1 MRCFFRFSLLLAFS
15 SLATLAV
22 WPYLPKIQKE
32 ALCFYQAWEL
42 VRGAQK
48 DISVSANQKEEAQ
61 PEKDT
66 AKKPSRRKLVE
77 PEAVSEL
84 SAPAPTRD
92 PFILETR
99 RRAEEDPEAA
109 MRWLQSQNARTDQ
122 LRGMLEVVALW
133 AAEDSESALLWLE
146 SNAQGLARLETLQ
159 SGINLWAETA
169 PEAAADW
176 IDGMAS
182 DGSKLA
188 ASNSLASKWVESD
201 PQAAAKWVSG
211 LPSGPIRHEATRALT
226 SAWLKQDPQSASIW
240 AFQEAEFYGDYD
252 LLNDTIRTFSKQSP
266 EDAEAIVREMVIA
279 DHSSGAGV
287 DAHIL
292 GRAEQNPVATAQW
305 LANLPPS
312 DPLYSEENNSRLMQV
327 WAQSDSIAASDW
339 LNQMSAGPLKDAAID
354 GFSKSIERFEPEA
367 AAIWANFIGEP
378 NRRLERLEATV
389 RNWANNQP
397 SEVLQWL
404 EGTEIEPGLREQLIR
419 EIPRN

>member
-1 MRCFFRFSLLLAFS
+1 MHCLFRFLLLLIFC

-22 WPYLPKIQKE
+22 WPYLPKIQEE
-32 ALCFYQAWEL
+32 ALHFYQAWEQIKQTKEKTNISSNQQ
-42 VRGAQK
+42 REAQVEK
-48 DISVSANQKEEAQ
+48 PIENPARRELAQ
-61 PEKDT
+61 PE
-66 AKKPSRRKLVE
+66 AI
-77 PEAVSEL
+77 SE
-84 SAPAPTRD
+84 SPQAIPTTD

-109 MRWLQSQNARTDQ
+109 MRWLQSQDARTDQ

-146 SNAQGLARLETLQ
+146 SNAQGLARIETLQ
-159 SGINLWAETA
+159 SGINLWAGTA

-182 DGSKLA
+182 DGSKLT

-240 AFQEAEFYGDYD
+240 AFQEAEFNGDYE
-252 LLNDTIRTFSKQSP
+252 LLDETIRAFSKQSP

-279 DHSSGAGV
+279 NHSSGAGV
-287 DAHIL
+287 DAHIR

-305 LANLPPS
+305 LANLLPS
-312 DPLYSEENNSRLMQV
+312 DPIYSEENNSRLMQV
-327 WAQSDSIAASDW
+327 WAESDSIAASEW
-339 LNQMSAGPLKDAAID
+339 LNQMSAGPQKDAAIE
-354 GFSKSIERFEPEA
+354 GFSKSIERFEPEV
-367 AAIWANFIGEP
+367 AAIWANSIGEP
-378 NRRLERLEATV
+378 TRRIERLEASL
-389 RNWANNQP
+389 RNWADARP
-397 SEVLQWL
+397 VDALKWL
-404 EGTEIEPGLREQLIR
+404 ESAEMDPSLREQLIR
-419 EIPRN
+419 EIPRY

>member
-15 SLATLAV
+15 CLATLAV

-32 ALCFYQAWEL
+32 ALHFYQTWEL

-48 DISVSANQKEEAQ
+48 DTNISANQQEEDQSETPA
-61 PEKDT
+61 EN
-66 AKKPSRRKLVE
+66 PSRRKLAE
-77 PEAVSEL
+77 PEVDSKL
-84 SAPAPTRD
+84 FAPTPTTD
-92 PFILETR
+92 PFILEAR
-99 RRAEEDPEAA
+99 RRAEEDPKAA

-188 ASNSLASKWVESD
+188 ASNSLASKWVVSD

-252 LLNDTIRTFSKQSP
+252 LLNETIRTFSKQSP

-287 DAHIL
+287 DAHIR

-327 WAQSDSIAASDW
+327 WAQSDSIAASEW
-339 LNQMSAGPLKDAAID
+339 LSQMSAGPLRDAAID

-367 AAIWANFIGEP
+367 AAIWANSIGEP
-378 NRRLERLEATV
+378 NRRLDRLEATV
-389 RNWANNQP
+389 RNWADIQP
-397 SEVLQWL
+397 SDALEWL
-404 EGTEIEPGLREQLIR
+404 EGTEMAPGLRAQLIR
-419 EIPRN
+419 EIPRD

>member
-1 MRCFFRFSLLLAFS
+1 MRCFFRLSLLLAFS

-32 ALCFYQAWEL
+32 ALHFYKAWEL
-42 VRGAQK
+42 IRGAQK
-48 DISVSANQKEEAQ
+48 DTSISANQQEEDQ
-61 PEKDT
+61 PET
-66 AKKPSRRKLVE
+66 PAEAPSRRILAE
-77 PEAVSEL
+77 PEVVSRL
-84 SAPAPTRD
+84 SAPTPTTD
-92 PFILETR
+92 PFILEAR

-146 SNAQGLARLETLQ
+146 SNAQGLARLKTLQ
-159 SGINLWAETA
+159 SGINLWAETS

-201 PQAAAKWVSG
+201 PEAAAKWVSG
-211 LPSGPIRHEATRALT
+211 LPSGLIRREATRALT
-226 SAWLKQDPQSASIW
+226 RAWLKQDPQSASIW

-252 LLNDTIRTFSKQSP
+252 LLNETIRTYSKQSP

-287 DAHIL
+287 DAHIR
-292 GRAEQNPVATAQW
+292 GRAEQNPTATAQW
-305 LANLPPS
+305 LTDLSPS

-327 WAQSDSIAASDW
+327 WAQSDSIAASEW
-339 LNQMSAGPLKDAAID
+339 LSQMSVGPLRDAAID

-367 AAIWANFIGEP
+367 AAIWANSIGEP
-378 NRRLERLEATV
+378 NRRVERLEATV
-389 RNWANNQP
+389 RNWADNQP
-397 SEVLQWL
+397 SEALEWL

-419 EIPRN
+419 EIPRD

>member
-32 ALCFYQAWEL
+32 ALHFYQTWEL
-42 VRGAQK
+42 IRGGQK
-48 DISVSANQKEEAQ
+48 DTNISDNQQEEDGLEI
-61 PEKDT
+61 PTEN
-66 AKKPSRRKLVE
+66 PFRRKLAE
-77 PEAVSEL
+77 PEVVSEL
-84 SAPAPTRD
+84 SAHKPTTD
-92 PFILETR
+92 SFILEAR

-159 SGINLWAETA
+159 SGINLWAEIA

-252 LLNDTIRTFSKQSP
+252 LLNETIRTFSKQSP

-279 DHSSGAGV
+279 DHSSGAGL

-327 WAQSDSIAASDW
+327 WAQSDSIAASEW
-339 LNQMSAGPLKDAAID
+339 LSQISAGPLRDAAID

-367 AAIWANFIGEP
+367 AAIWANSIGEP

-397 SEVLQWL
+397 SEVLEWL